1 MQLCLDIDIKIF
13 NVQFGSVALLNGSL
27 QNKNPLIYS
36 PSSYFK
42 PINLFLL
49 NTKEDI
55 LKNISKGLFVF
66 YLRGHQRSFEICS
79 QKKTSPSL
87 RQ

>member
-1 MQLCLDIDIKIF
+1 MQLCLDIDIKNF
-13 NVQFGSVALLNGSL
+13 NVQFGSVALLNGPL

-66 YLRGHQRSFEICS
+66 LFKGPPEEF
-79 QKKTSPSL
+79 
-87 RQ
+87 